1 MKQTN
6 NKITYKYHYNMSI
19 GHTSFSWY
27 QQPAN
32 TIAPI
37 GHTNYSFGIGSKT
50 PIELYD
56 DWIKTNGLKSIPYQ
70 RKAIEWALEREL
82 RVTQDIRGGII
93 ADEMGMGKTFMML
106 GSMIA
111 NPKSKTLIVVPSMLM
126 DQWQKLIAKYLNVEP
141 YIHHGKNKDYTRSR
155 LKDVDGTDLKGKNG
169 SYLRYAVHKITKEV
183 NKVNPENYT
192 VKANRV
198 FTELEKKVVVRVKST
213 RTLKDAPIVL
223 TTYGMIAMRKKVGYR
238 SPVWNINWDRMICD
252 EAHHMRNNRSNNWL
266 GAANTKCQ
274 IRWLLTGTPIQNYEN
289 DVHSLRA
296 LIDYSRTYQDL
307 CLHRSKASVG
317 LELPPISFEEIPILS
332 RDMPDNESNLIEQI
346 HSQLP
351 FADVTLENVDE
362 IIALFEGKGVFPLL
376 TAARQACLYPRLL
389 VDKWYKMLAD
399 GAIDG
404 DIQIP
409 RVDSHSKLNA
419 IVNTIASKDKA
430 AQKII
435 FTHYHAETDRLAA
448 LLNRKGFSIGKIDG
462 RTKAKQRKNLLNSGN
477 KHFNSLVLNRLFNG
491 GQLDVRNKIQEYLA
505 APDILLLQI
514 KSCCEGLN
522 LQSYREVY
530 FTSPHWNPATEDQAV
545 ARAHRIGQKN
555 AVKVYR
561 FVTKLLNNPNAVRP
575 NYSLDEYCLFIQ
587 RCKRE
592 LMEKLKE
599 KCTTSL

>member
-1 MKQTN
+1 M
-6 NKITYKYHYNMSI
+6 I
-19 GHTSFSWY
+19 GHTDFSSMQW
-27 QQPAN
+27 PTN

-37 GHTNYSFGIGSKT
+37 GHTNYSFGIERTS
-50 PIELYD
+50 IQLYD

-70 RKAIEWALEREL
+70 RKAVEWVLERED
-82 RVTQDIRGGII
+82 RVTEDTRGGII

-106 GSMIA
+106 GAMIA

-126 DQWQKLIAKYLNVEP
+126 EQWQKLIAKYLNVKP
-141 YIHHGKNKDYTRSR
+141 YIHHGKNKDYTRCR
-155 LKDVDGTDLKGKNG
+155 LKDIDKTDLKGKNG
-169 SYLRYAVHKITKEV
+169 AYLRYAIHKITKEIS
-183 NKVNPENYT
+183 KINPENYT
-192 VKANRV
+192 VDANRR
-198 FTELEKKVVVRVKST
+198 FAELEKKVVVRVKST
-213 RTLKDAPIVL
+213 RTLKNARVVL
-223 TTYGMIAMRKKVGYR
+223 TTYGMIAMRKKIGYR
-238 SPVWNINWDRMICD
+238 SPLWNIVWDRVICD
-252 EAHHMRNNRSNNWL
+252 EAHHMRNRRSNNWL
-266 GAANTKCQ
+266 GAYAAKSQ
-274 IRWLLTGTPIQNYEN
+274 IRWLLTGTPIQNYER
-289 DVHSLRA
+289 DVHSLRE
-296 LIDYSRTYQDL
+296 LIDYSRTYEDL
-307 CLHRSKASVG
+307 CLHRDKASVG
-317 LELPPISFEEIPILS
+317 LKLPPISFEEIPILS
-332 RDMPDNESNLIEQI
+332 RDMPHNESNLIEQI

-362 IIALFEGKGVFPLL
+362 IIALFEGKGIFPLL

-389 VDKWYKMLAD
+389 VDKWCSMLAN

-435 FTHYHAETDRLAA
+435 FTHYHAETDRLDA
-448 LLNRKGFSIGKIDG
+448 LLSRKGFSVGKIDG

-491 GQLDVRNKIQEYLA
+491 RQLDVRNKIQEYLA
-505 APDILLLQI
+505 DPDILLLQI

-530 FTSPHWNPATEDQAV
+530 FTSPHWNPATEDQAI

-561 FVTKLLNNPNAVRP
+561 FVTKLINNPNAIRP

-592 LMEKLKE
+592 KMLKLKE
-599 KCTTSL
+599 KCTTHL